1 MIDKITWGIIG
12 CGDVTE
18 IKSGPAFNKI
28 ENSSL
33 IAVMRRNAAKAED
46 YARRHNVPKW
56 YGNADDLINDPEI
69 NAIYIATPPAS
80 HEEYTIKA
88 LKAGKNVYVEK
99 PMSLSEEGCLRML
112 AVAKETDSKL
122 SVAHYRRAMPFF
134 EKIKQLIESEIIGTI
149 NCVNLKM
156 MQGAE
161 NSIITQTEDNWRLNP
176 ALSGGGLFHDLAP
189 HQIDM
194 IYYLFGEIKK
204 AVGLS
209 ANKSKLSEAND
220 MVAGQILFKNDIL
233 FNGFW
238 CFNNPLAENLDLC
251 EIIGTKGKISF
262 AFFGQTKI
270 TINLGGKEEV
280 LEVLHPTHVQ
290 QPMIEKVVQYFL
302 NKGENPCTAAEG
314 AEVLRIMDLF
324 NN

>member
-1 MIDKITWGIIG
+1 MVKKITWGIIG

-18 IKSGPAFNKI
+18 VKSGPAFNKV

-46 YARRHNVPKW
+46 YAKRHNVPKW
-56 YGNADDLINDPEI
+56 YNNAHDLINDEEI
-69 NAIYIATPPAS
+69 NAIYIATPPSS
-80 HEEYTIKA
+80 HEDYTIKA

-99 PMSLSEEGCLRML
+99 PMSLLEAGCLRML
-112 AVAKETDSKL
+112 AAAKETGSKL

-134 EKIKQLIESEIIGTI
+134 LKIKQLIESGIIGEI

-194 IYYLFGEIKK
+194 IFYLFGSIKR
-204 AVGLS
+204 AVGLA
-209 ANKSKLSEAND
+209 ANRGRQSEAND
-220 MVAGQILFKNDIL
+220 MVAGQILFDSDII
-233 FNGFW
+233 FNGLW

-270 TINLGGKEEV
+270 TISLDGKEEV
-280 LEVLHPTHVQ
+280 IEVLHPNHVQ
-290 QPMIEKVVQYFL
+290 QPMIEKVVKYFL
-302 NKGENPCTAAEG
+302 GEEDNPCTGADG

-324 NN
+324 TN